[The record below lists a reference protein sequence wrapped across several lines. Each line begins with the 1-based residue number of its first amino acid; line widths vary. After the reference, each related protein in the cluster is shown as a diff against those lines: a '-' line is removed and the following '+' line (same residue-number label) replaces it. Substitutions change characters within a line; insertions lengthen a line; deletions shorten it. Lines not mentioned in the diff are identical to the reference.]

1 MQGAH
6 QLCTDYGDEYFFEIR
21 KRKKKNNKVRIIHA
35 PSPKLKSLQRDFA
48 DYFYELKKKEFDANP
63 QITGFLPG
71 KCIADNARPHVKKD
85 WVVNMDIKDFF
96 PSTNAYLV
104 DKEFEL
110 LPKSKSWRYWLK
122 KAKPTAFNKMST
134 KELCNTMMIRK
145 KGLYDYELP
154 QGSPASPVLANY
166 IAIKEV
172 DEIVKEVCGFM
183 ALDNVSY
190 TRYADDITISFN
202 GTTNERRLAENL
214 VTQVSSRLHG
224 PYQIKQEKTVIKH
237 KSQRQMVTGVIVNGE
252 NPRIDRRLMNN
263 MRAAIHNTN
272 KNGEELSPEIKG
284 MMSFIQSI
292 NKAQFNKLNDQ
303 IGDQKWKLQK

>member
-6 QLCTDYGDEYFFEIR
+6 QLWTDYGEEYFFEVR

-35 PSPKLKSLQRDFA
+35 PSPKLKVLQRRFA
-48 DYFYELKKKEFDANP
+48 DYFYNLKKKEFDANP

-71 KCIADNARPHVKKD
+71 KCIADNAKPHLKKD

-96 PSTNAYLV
+96 PSTDPFSINE
-104 DKEFEL
+104 EFKK
-110 LPKSKSWRYWLK
+110 LPKTKNWRYWFK
-122 KAKPTAFNKMST
+122 KNKPTAFNKMSA
-134 KELCNTMMIRK
+134 KDLRNTMMICK
-145 KGLYDYELP
+145 KESFYELP

-183 ALDNVSY
+183 TLDNVDY
-190 TRYADDITISFN
+190 TRYADDITVSFN
-202 GTTNERRLAENL
+202 GTTNDRQLAEDL
-214 VTQVSSRLHG
+214 VRQVTNRLHG
-224 PYQIKQEKTVIKH
+224 PYKIKEQKTVIKH

-272 KNGEELSPEIKG
+272 KKNEELSPEIRG

>member
-1 MQGAH
+1 MQGEH
-6 QLCTDYGDEYFFEIR
+6 QLCTDYGDEYFYEIR

-35 PSPKLKSLQRDFA
+35 PSPKLKVLQRDFA
-48 DYFYELKKKEFDANP
+48 DYFYNLKKEEFNANP

-71 KCIADNARPHVKKD
+71 KSIADNALPHVKKD

-96 PSTNAYLV
+96 PSTSYKLV
-104 DKEFEL
+104 NDIFKS

-122 KAKPTAFNKMST
+122 SIKPMEFKGM
-134 KELCNTMMIRK
+134 KPFDLCSTMMVRK
-145 KGLYDYELP
+145 QGKCYELP
-154 QGSPASPVLANY
+154 QGSPASPVIANY
-166 IAIKEV
+166 VAIEEV
-172 DEIVKEVCGFM
+172 DKIVKEVCGFM
-183 ALDNVSY
+183 TLDNVNY
-190 TRYADDITISFN
+190 TRYADDITVSFN
-202 GTTNERRLAENL
+202 GTSNDRRLAEDL
-214 VTQVSSRLHG
+214 VRQVTGRLRG
-224 PYQIKQEKTVIKH
+224 PYQIKEEKTVIKH
-237 KSQRQMVTGVIVNGE
+237 KSQRQLVTGVIVNGD

-272 KNGEELSPEIKG
+272 KKNEELSPEIRG